1 MENFFKF
8 ILFLIFVKLSFAI
21 VPLWNF
27 SASAIDLFGDNID
40 YEYYVT
46 NTTLLEKSYY
56 LSRKFHIENGILF
69 KENHLYLQGE
79 YYGLKNYSEIQSAY
93 LYRDYYYICPKGKYH
108 VDKINKNTRLSEKLD
123 IEGINEEVDWDLQCF
138 YQHELQPDDND
149 GHKFLFMFYI

>member
-8 ILFLIFVKLSFAI
+8 ILFLIFVKLSFTI

-56 LSRKFHIENGILF
+56 LSRKFHIENGMLF

-79 YYGLKNYSEIQSAY
+79 Y
-93 LYRDYYYICPKGKYH
+93 
-108 VDKINKNTRLSEKLD
+108 
-123 IEGINEEVDWDLQCF
+123 
-138 YQHELQPDDND
+138 
-149 GHKFLFMFYI
+149 